1 MYVKNAIG
9 ADGLPLSVQDPDRRD
24 RLPADGKYRPVAGDY
39 WVRRVQAGDV
49 IAHPGTP
56 KVSEMEG
63 YEPPVEPEDLPTA
76 DTAERSTPRRAGK
89 AGPDVV

>member
-1 MYVKNAIG
+1 MYVKNAEG
-9 ADGLPLSVQDPDRRD
+9 LSVQDPDRRD
-24 RLPADGKYRPVAGDY
+24 RLPADGKYRHVEGDY

-49 IAHPGTP
+49 VAHPATP

-63 YEPPVEPEDLPTA
+63 YEPPPIEAEEI
-76 DTAERSTPRRAGK
+76 ERSIPRRLK